1 MWDSLVNVPKGI
13 DRKLFKV
20 LKLTKLNLK
29 KVFILNRNIIVL
41 WVMHAKNQTSSALPI
56 GQMKDFKL
64 KDNYMSALLYSQGWA
79 SGDVEL
85 MKTIQVLHKDLYLE
99 ILRSNP
105 DIRG

>member
-1 MWDSLVNVPKGI
+1 MQD
-13 DRKLFKV
+13 
-20 LKLTKLNLK
+20 
-29 KVFILNRNIIVL
+29 
-41 WVMHAKNQTSSALPI
+41 KNQTSSALPI
-56 GQMKDFKL
+56 PNRDSLYLALPMGQMKDFKL

-105 DIRG
+105 DIKQKRETKQHECPAFLSN